1 MCNLL
6 FEMERKW
13 VAGCGDDAAAR
24 LHRRMMQVIDEA
36 GYRIHNPLNEIYD
49 ETRTD
54 VEASILQDDSGHA
67 HVMRIRTV
75 LKPVIYRKTADE
87 SLSLVQRGVVIAG

>member
-6 FEMERKW
+6 FEMERRWMDK
-13 VAGCGDDAAAR
+13 CDGDAVIR
-24 LHRRMMQVIDEA
+24 LHRRMMQVIDDA

-54 VEASILQDDSGHA
+54 VEASILQDDSEHA
-67 HVMRIRTV
+67 HVMRIRTA
-75 LKPVIYRKTADE
+75 LKPVIYRKAADE
-87 SLSLVQRGVVIAG
+87 SLLLVQRGVVIAG